1 MNIYE
6 LYGRQEERHAQ
17 EMAALSDS
25 FFLTIQR
32 LKDGSLKIEDVE
44 LANGKLRIPGPTTPV
59 EPEAP
64 SDNGTEKAEAKA
76 DARGKR

>member
-32 LKDGSLKIEDVE
+32 LKDGSLKIEDIE
-44 LANGKLRIPGPTTPV
+44 LANGKLRIPGPPV

-76 DARGKR
+76 GARGKR